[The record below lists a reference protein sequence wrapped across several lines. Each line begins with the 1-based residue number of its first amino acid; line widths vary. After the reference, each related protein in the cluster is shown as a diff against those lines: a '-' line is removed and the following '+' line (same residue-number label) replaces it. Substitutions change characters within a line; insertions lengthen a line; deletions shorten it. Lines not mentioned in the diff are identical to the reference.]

1 MTELKQTKPNK
12 FLSGL
17 NSLQFRILAISVI
30 LVTSLTLAGVSI
42 YTYRLNNSLMNSMHT
57 EMVTLC
63 QSSSRSICIALEN
76 NDLGAISE
84 VAAWLK
90 TSQELERIIFK
101 DENGFTIVS
110 FPEEREIDH
119 NSSPMTLPEDEEIE
133 YLTVT
138 EPVYVDGNL
147 FGYLSISRSLEPI
160 YSEQKKSWLTAIII
174 GGIGMVF
181 GILMSIRLSRAII
194 KPLKKMKKAAAKVAV
209 GDYTGRLEY
218 SGNDEV
224 SQLVSGFNKMVEQVS
239 ERAAK
244 RNEELR
250 TINESLVKEME
261 RKKIETEEAIYGLAR
276 FPDESPE
283 PIFRVSGEGVLIY
296 ANRASAQLL
305 EHWKCEVN
313 EILPGNL
320 TKPIKYALDKQ
331 EITEL
336 TVQAAGQTYLLV
348 VSPFTSS
355 GYVNIYGKN
364 ISKLK
369 KIEENE
375 RKLQIELVNAERIK
389 SLGLLAGGVAHDLNN
404 MLGPLVGYPELILRK
419 LPDDSP
425 FRDQIKKIGSSAKDA
440 ASVIQDLLTL
450 ARRGRYEMVVTDLNK
465 VITEYLDSPGFEQIK
480 EENPEINYVIDLE
493 SEKQLIKG
501 SSPHL
506 AKVVMN
512 LVVNAVDAMS
522 GNGTLTIS
530 TRTQDLDKLF
540 SGYSSINACEY
551 VVFKVQDTGN
561 GIESEDI
568 KKIFEPYYSKKTMQG
583 SRGSGLGLSVVYGI
597 LQDHGGYYDVFSEVG
612 KGTEFV
618 LYFPVPAESQ
628 EFKDISEV
636 LPEGVETILVVDD
649 DDGQR
654 ELIQQVLSTFGYDV
668 TTARNGTEAVK
679 LIESKSFDLVVLDM
693 IMEPGFDGL
702 DTYKRIIELSPGQK
716 AIIVSGFS
724 ATSRLEEAL
733 KLGVGQL
740 VKKPFEL
747 KLLATAVRSELDK
760 QEAGVTVRSLPIIE
774 SH

>member
-1 MTELKQTKPNK
+1 MTEPNQTKSQK
-12 FLSGL
+12 FSAGI

-42 YTYRLNNSLMNSMHT
+42 FTYRLNNSLMNSMHT

-63 QSSSRSICIALEN
+63 QASSRSICIALEN

-90 TSQELERIIFK
+90 TTQKLDRIIFE
-101 DENGFTIVS
+101 DESGFTIVS
-110 FPEEREIDH
+110 VPEE
-119 NSSPMTLPEDEEIE
+119 SAPEQNLSRTALSGDENE

-138 EPVYVDGNL
+138 EAVYVDGNL
-147 FGYLSISRSLEPI
+147 FGYLSITRSLDSI
-160 YSEQKKSWLTAIII
+160 YSEQRDSWLTAVII
-174 GGIGMVF
+174 GGIGMLLGMFLSV
-181 GILMSIRLSRAII
+181 RLSRAII
-194 KPLKKMKKAAAKVAV
+194 KPLKKMKEATAQVAV
-209 GDYTGRLEY
+209 GDYTGRLEH

-224 SQLVSGFNKMVEQVS
+224 SELVESFNSMVEQVS
-239 ERAAK
+239 ERAVK
-244 RNEELR
+244 KNEELR
-250 TINESLVKEME
+250 TINESLVTEME
-261 RKKIETEEAIYGLAR
+261 RKKIETKEAIYGLAR

-283 PIFRVSGEGVLIY
+283 PVMRVSSEGILIY

-305 EHWKCEVN
+305 KYWKCEIN

-320 TKPIKYALDKQ
+320 IKIVNYALDKQ
-331 EITEL
+331 EITEIAEQ
-336 TVQAAGQTYLLV
+336 VEGRTYSLV

-355 GYVNIYGKN
+355 GYVNIYGKD

-369 KIEENE
+369 EIEENE

-425 FRDQIKKIGSSAKDA
+425 FRDQIKKIGNSARDA

-450 ARRGRYEMVVTDLNK
+450 ARRGRYEMVVTDLNE
-465 VITEYLDSPGFEQIK
+465 VITEYLDSPGFEKIK
-480 EENPEINYVIDLE
+480 EENPEINFVIDLE
-493 SEKQLIKG
+493 SKNQLIKG

-512 LVVNAVDAMS
+512 LAVNAVDALD
-522 GNGTLTIS
+522 GEGTLTIS
-530 TRTQDLDKLF
+530 TKTETLNKLF
-540 SGYSSINACEY
+540 SGFSSINTCEY
-551 VVFKVQDTGN
+551 VVFKVQDTGY

-568 KKIFEPYYSKKTMQG
+568 KKIFEPYYSKKNMQG

-612 KGTEFV
+612 IGTEFV
-618 LYFPVPAESQ
+618 LYFPLTTESQ
-628 EFKDISEV
+628 EFKDVSEV
-636 LPEGVETILVVDD
+636 LPEGNETILVVDD
-649 DDGQR
+649 DEGQR
-654 ELIQQVLSTFGYDV
+654 ELIQQVLITFGYEV
-668 TTARNGTEAVK
+668 TTAKNGTEAIK
-679 LIESKSFDLVVLDM
+679 IIESQSFDLVVLDM

-747 KLLATAVRSELDK
+747 KHLATAVRSELDK
-760 QEAGVTVRSLPIIE
+760 QEAGVTA
-774 SH
+774 

>member
-1 MTELKQTKPNK
+1 MTQLKQTKPNK
-12 FLSGL
+12 FLLGL
-17 NSLQFRILAISVI
+17 NSLQSRIVAISLI

-42 YTYRLNNSLMNSMHT
+42 YTYKLNNSLMNSMHT

-90 TSQELERIIFK
+90 TSQELDRIIFK
-101 DENGFTIVS
+101 DENGFTMVS
-110 FPEEREIDH
+110 FPEESAPEQ
-119 NSSPMTLPEDEEIE
+119 SSSQATLSDDEIE

-138 EPVYVDGNL
+138 EPVYVDDIL
-147 FGYLSISRSLEPI
+147 FGYLSITRSLEPI
-160 YSEQKKSWLTAIII
+160 YSQQRNSWLTAVII
-174 GGIGMVF
+174 GGIAMLL
-181 GILMSIRLSRAII
+181 GILMSISLSRAII
-194 KPLKKMKKAAAKVAV
+194 KPLKKMKEAAAQVAV

-224 SQLVSGFNKMVEQVS
+224 SELVEEFNFMVEKVS
-239 ERAAK
+239 QRAARK
-244 RNEELR
+244 NEELR
-250 TINESLVKEME
+250 RVNESLITEME
-261 RKKIETEEAIYGLAR
+261 RKEIETQETLYELAR
-276 FPDESPE
+276 LPE
-283 PIFRVSGEGVLIY
+283 ENPGPIVRVTREGVLTY
-296 ANRASAQLL
+296 SNRASTQLL
-305 EHWKCEVN
+305 NSWNCKIN
-313 EILPGNL
+313 ESIPDNL
-320 TKPIKYALDKQ
+320 IKVVKYALDKQ
-331 EITEL
+331 EVTEI
-336 TVQAAGQTYLLV
+336 TVQVEGRTYLLV

-355 GYVNIYGKN
+355 GYVNIYGKD

-369 KIEENE
+369 QIEENE
-375 RKLQIELVNAERIK
+375 RKLQIELINAERIK

-425 FRDQIKKIGSSAKDA
+425 FRDQIKKIGSSARDA

-450 ARRGRYEMVVTDLNK
+450 ARRGRYEMVVTDLNE

-480 EENPEINYVIDLE
+480 EENPEINFVIDLE
-493 SEKQLIKG
+493 NEKQLIKG

-512 LVVNAVDAMS
+512 LVVNAVDAL
-522 GNGTLTIS
+522 GGEGTLTIS
-530 TRTQDLDKLF
+530 TKTQTLNKLF
-540 SGYSSINACEY
+540 SGYSSINAGEY
-551 VVFKVQDTGN
+551 VVFKVQDTGY

-618 LYFPVPAESQ
+618 LYFPLTTESQ

-636 LPEGVETILVVDD
+636 LPEGSEAILVVDD

-654 ELIQQVLSTFGYDV
+654 DLIQQVLSTFGYEV
-668 TTARNGTEAVK
+668 TTAKNGTEAVRI
-679 LIESKSFDLVVLDM
+679 IESQSFDLVVLDM

-702 DTYKRIIELSPGQK
+702 DTYKRIIEISPGQK

-724 ATSRLEEAL
+724 ASRRLEEAL

-747 KLLATAVRSELDK
+747 KHLATAVRSELDK
-760 QEAGVTVRSLPIIE
+760 QETGALA
-774 SH
+774 